1 MKRLIPI
8 FILSLFLL
16 SLEPAG
22 AQVYEAPPVTV
33 STEKVRIGGETY
45 YSHKVIEK
53 QTLYSISKAY
63 GVKTEDILK
72 ANPGIGPDGQLK
84 AGSIILIPAGKK
96 PAQVQDTVRITTPP
110 AETVKTPADRFD
122 GIDYYTHTVKWY
134 ENLQSIA
141 KKYKVSEE
149 LLIEFN
155 GLESIYVRKR
165 QKLKI
170 PEAGFI
176 PQVEAIIAG
185 SIGSETPK
193 TPVPG
198 QEEEILPTVPGGTYA
213 EDAAVSISLILPLD
227 CAMEGNG
234 GNVNYM
240 DFYSGA
246 LMAAKELNEKG
257 FNLKITVIDTQE
269 YNSAEDIAASGILD
283 GCDYVIGPVHA
294 REIEG
299 ILPYCLSKGI
309 SVVSPLD
316 HKAESLAAGHSN
328 LVQAPVSTEAQFESI
343 AGWIKEEGGDVVLV
357 LSEVGGTAGKERS
370 EAETALSDAGIR
382 FESFSYNI
390 LQGRGVETSIARY
403 LDIEKANN
411 IVIASE
417 NEAFVND
424 AVRNI
429 NTLCTIRKF
438 NIRTYGTSKLK
449 SFETIE
455 TEHFHNINLHLAM
468 GYHVDY
474 DMPETMKFV
483 SGYRALFNTEPTP
496 FAFQGYDTF
505 MFFATAASMIKSGE
519 YLGLDQI
526 PRTRLIQSD
535 MKFERV
541 TDGSGLTGGYVN
553 MAARRIIFR
562 GNYEIFLVKD

>member
-1 MKRLIPI
+1 MEDIDELKKTLIAEIDQAGDMKALEEARVAVLGKKGKITEMMKGLGALPLEQKIEMGKRLN
-8 FILSLFLL
+8 LL
-16 SLEPAG
+16 KGEIEQALNERKALLE
-22 AQVYEAPPVTV
+22 
-33 STEKVRIGGETY
+33 
-45 YSHKVIEK
+45 
-53 QTLYSISKAY
+53 
-63 GVKTEDILK
+63 
-72 ANPGIGPDGQLK
+72 
-84 AGSIILIPAGKK
+84 
-96 PAQVQDTVRITTPP
+96 
-110 AETVKTPADRFD
+110 
-122 GIDYYTHTVKWY
+122 
-134 ENLQSIA
+134 
-141 KKYKVSEE
+141 
-149 LLIEFN
+149 
-155 GLESIYVRKR
+155 
-165 QKLKI
+165 
-170 PEAGFI
+170 
-176 PQVEAIIAG
+176 
-185 SIGSETPK
+185 
-193 TPVPG
+193 
-198 QEEEILPTVPGGTYA
+198 
-213 EDAAVSISLILPLD
+213 
-227 CAMEGNG
+227 
-234 GNVNYM
+234 
-240 DFYSGA
+240 
-246 LMAAKELNEKG
+246 AKELNEKG

-370 EAETALSDAGIR
+370 EAETALSEAGIR